1 MPNVIPVHPPGKS
14 SGALWLHEIE
24 HVGFGTLCA
33 SGPKPHTADV
43 RALEASQFHVADA
56 ATLLTSDPTALL
68 YVATVLAQRL
78 DSANRGLLELKRQ
91 VSEEPHAQPR
101 LRVRRARPRSAS
113 GFFARS
119 RQGREYICWM
129 PMNVCADTSPSA
141 AFSQQAKAI
150 FVQFPRVSIEHPNES
165 RTDAVAFLIR
175 SRVEKEAP
183 LGNGGGG
190 PTSPLTSDER
200 ASALALRP
208 CALRRLRRQR
218 GRSEGRQHPP
228 ERQHRRSR

>member
-1 MPNVIPVHPPGKS
+1 
-14 SGALWLHEIE
+14 
-24 HVGFGTLCA
+24 
-33 SGPKPHTADV
+33 
-43 RALEASQFHVADA
+43 
-56 ATLLTSDPTALL
+56 
-68 YVATVLAQRL
+68 
-78 DSANRGLLELKRQ
+78 
-91 VSEEPHAQPR
+91 
-101 LRVRRARPRSAS
+101 
-113 GFFARS
+113 
-119 RQGREYICWM
+119 
-129 PMNVCADTSPSA
+129 MNVCADTSPSA

-218 GRSEGRQHPP
+218 GRSEGVSIHQ
-228 ERQHRRSR
+228 EDSTGAVAK